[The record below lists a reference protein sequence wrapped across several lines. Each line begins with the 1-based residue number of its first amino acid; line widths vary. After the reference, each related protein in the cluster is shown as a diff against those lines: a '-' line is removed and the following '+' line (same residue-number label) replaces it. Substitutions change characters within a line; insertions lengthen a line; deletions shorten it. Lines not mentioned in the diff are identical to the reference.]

1 MNILDRFRLD
11 GSIALVT
18 GCRRGIGRAMAGA
31 LAEAGADIIG
41 VSRSL
46 EPSGS
51 DVEKEVAALGRKFQ
65 GYACDFSR
73 RRDLYDFIRKVKGDF
88 PRIDILINNAGTILR
103 KPAAEHPDEVRR
115 RIGFLP
121 EEPPLYKEMTPDG
134 YLRFVGRLKG
144 MTAQQVDARLGKVCE
159 LTGIA
164 EVRHQVIGTLSHGY
178 RKRVGIAQAI
188 VHEPQLLILDEP
200 ISGLDPQQI
209 KEMRTMIRGLRGR
222 HTILISSHIL
232 TEISQTCDRI
242 LMIDN
247 GRIVASGSEDELVG
261 QVATGEDLVLL
272 LRGEQAALEA
282 LLTDL
287 DSVDRF
293 EVHGE
298 AGGVIEVRVVL
309 TGDVREELVGALVG
323 AGFGLRGLRSAEQD
337 LEQAFLSM
345 IATGGRA

>member
-1 MNILDRFRLD
+1 MIQAEGLTKFYGEVRAIHDVGFEIEEGQIVGILGLN
-11 GSIALVT
+11 G
-18 GCRRGIGRAMAGA
+18 AGK
-31 LAEAGADIIG
+31 
-41 VSRSL
+41 S
-46 EPSGS
+46 
-51 DVEKEVAALGRKFQ
+51 
-65 GYACDFSR
+65 
-73 RRDLYDFIRKVKGDF
+73 
-88 PRIDILINNAGTILR
+88 TILQILSGGLNPTSGR
-103 KPAAEHPDEVRR
+103 VRIGGLDAAEHPDEVRR